1 MGCHV
6 LAFSSSVRCLY
17 QVATC
22 ILSSLGLEQPL
33 EGKVEAFYWI
43 LAKRTVLVG
52 VAFDPEVWRKWWRR
66 EECMVKNEHQDMKS
80 IPSDDK
86 VSCGHGKCQLTL
98 CLPRDVC
105 AGFAF

>member
-52 VAFDPEVWRKWWRR
+52 VAFDPVKYGENGGVEKNVWLRMSTK
-66 EECMVKNEHQDMKS
+66 
-80 IPSDDK
+80 I
-86 VSCGHGKCQLTL
+86 
-98 CLPRDVC
+98 
-105 AGFAF
+105 